1 MSFNVRWEN
10 GDVILNINN
19 KIKDF
24 LFKELVVRKC
34 VLWINRESVGSNG
47 VVGVEKLFD
56 DSGD

>member
-10 GDVILNINN
+10 GDVNLNINN

-34 VLWINRESVGSNG
+34 VLWIKGERVGSNG